1 MPQFL
6 IDFGNWLY
14 EILYAMVATIGVML
28 YDLLL
33 FIMSGFF
40 ALGRLALDG
49 VALTLN
55 TLNLGSYMTF
65 LSPEVKSWIIA
76 IGIPEAIGMIIT
88 AITVR
93 IILQLI
99 PFTRLG
105 S

>member
-14 EILYAMVATIGVML
+14 EILYAMVATVGVML

-55 TLNLGSYMTF
+55 TLNLAQYMNF
-65 LSPEVKSWIIA
+65 LSPEVKAWLVA
-76 IGIPEAIGMIIT
+76 IGIPEVIGMVIT
-88 AITVR
+88 AITIR
-93 IILQLI
+93 LILQLI

>member
-14 EILYAMVATIGVML
+14 DILYSMVSTIGVML

-33 FIMSGFF
+33 FMMSGFF

-49 VALTLN
+49 VALTLE
-55 TLNLGSYMTF
+55 TLNLGDYMTF
-65 LSPEVKSWIIA
+65 LGPEIQSWLVA
-76 IGIPEAIGMIIT
+76 IGIPEAIGMVIT

-93 IILQLI
+93 LVLQLI